1 MVIIVALLIAS
12 LYVWTLYKT
21 MNNVANQRQ
30 ANVYIVQDSFAV
42 HNKKDKFLYSNVTKV
57 ARPRDNDRGGSR
69 SGGGSRGGGPRGGG
83 GGPRGGGPRG
93 GGRR

>member
-1 MVIIVALLIAS
+1 MFFMVIILALVIAG

-21 MNNVANQRQ
+21 MNNVANQKE
-30 ANVYIVQDSFAV
+30 ANVYIVQDSFVV

-57 ARPRDNDRGGSR
+57 EKPRDDDRGDSH
-69 SGGGSRGGGPRGGG
+69 GG